1 MSKKPNANTRTALSL
16 AAIVAGMVMLSFAS
30 VPLYDM
36 FCRVTGFGGTTQEST
51 QIPDE
56 ILDREVR
63 ITFSAN
69 IDKELPWR
77 FEPLEPEIRIKVG
90 EYRLTAYES
99 ENLSNDAI
107 TGVAVYNVT
116 PFEAGQYF
124 HKVQCFCFEEQ
135 TLGAN
140 QLVNM
145 PISFFIDPSFAEDP
159 ELKNVKEITLSYTFY
174 NETSQ
179 N

>member
-1 MSKKPNANTRTALSL
+1 MKNDNARTALSL
-16 AAIVAGMVMLSFAS
+16 AAIVAGMLMLSFAA
-30 VPLYDM
+30 VPLYDL

-51 QIPDE
+51 QIPDV

-63 ITFSAN
+63 ITFNADM
-69 IDKELPWR
+69 DKDLPWR
-77 FEPLEPEIRIKVG
+77 FEPLEEEVFLKVG
-90 EYRLTAYES
+90 EHRLTAYES
-99 ENLSNDAI
+99 ENLSDKAM

-124 HKVQCFCFEEQ
+124 HKVQCFCFDEQ
-135 TLGAN
+135 TLQGK
-140 QLVNM
+140 QIVNM
-145 PISFFIDPSFAEDP
+145 PISFFIDPAFAEDP
-159 ELKNVKEITLSYTFY
+159 EMDGVKEITLSYTFY